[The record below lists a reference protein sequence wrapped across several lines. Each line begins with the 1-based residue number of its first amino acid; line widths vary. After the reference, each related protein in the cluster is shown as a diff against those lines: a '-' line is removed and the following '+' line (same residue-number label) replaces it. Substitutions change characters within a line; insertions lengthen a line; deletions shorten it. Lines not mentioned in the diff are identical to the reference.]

1 MMRVRGFC
9 LRDSG
14 LGRGGDETLNPN
26 SGFLGFEGL
35 GFLLGMGAFLG
46 SDFEASCHHL
56 LPILSHCRPDR
67 NILQLKVVHLL
78 GGYDTF
84 GE

>member
-1 MMRVRGFC
+1 
-9 LRDSG
+9 
-14 LGRGGDETLNPN
+14 
-26 SGFLGFEGL
+26 
-35 GFLLGMGAFLG
+35 MGAFLG